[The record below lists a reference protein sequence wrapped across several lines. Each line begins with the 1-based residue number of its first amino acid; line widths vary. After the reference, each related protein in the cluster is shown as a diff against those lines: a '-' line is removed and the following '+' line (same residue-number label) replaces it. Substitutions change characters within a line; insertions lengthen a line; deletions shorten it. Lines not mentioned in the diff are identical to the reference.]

1 VGEAVSL
8 NQQPRADSVS
18 ESDKSRQKPSAPL
31 LRQALIYLGGIQKM
45 LVRRRITSKVS
56 DFFRRLWSLIIDYPG
71 FLLYVL
77 SVLMIFF
84 VPFTW
89 AMGYQV
95 TFKALIWVMGAVFV
109 GLYAWIFYRTSSF
122 KKYTTSLSKL
132 LILLIEIT
140 LGFSAIYMWMVFFDP
155 NDQLDGFSCYKIFKD
170 TNKTSYLN
178 KDYVLNVLR
187 LVIDCNHF
195 SVVSATTVGYGDM
208 VPKSHFAKLIVD
220 FQLTYTFAIVAIGIG
235 KYSTEVKR
243 SATQLGA

>member
-1 VGEAVSL
+1 L
-8 NQQPRADSVS
+8 NYSHRPRIIPHQS
-18 ESDKSRQKPSAPL
+18 KQKPNKSPNKKA
-31 LRQALIYLGGIQKM
+31 
-45 LVRRRITSKVS
+45 RR
-56 DFFRRLWSLIIDYPG
+56 WQ
-71 FLLYVL
+71 
-77 SVLMIFF
+77 
-84 VPFTW
+84 W
-89 AMGYQV
+89 
-95 TFKALIWVMGAVFV
+95 
-109 GLYAWIFYRTSSF
+109 
-122 KKYTTSLSKL
+122 
-132 LILLIEIT
+132 
-140 LGFSAIYMWMVFFDP
+140 

-178 KDYVLNVLR
+178 KDYILNVLR